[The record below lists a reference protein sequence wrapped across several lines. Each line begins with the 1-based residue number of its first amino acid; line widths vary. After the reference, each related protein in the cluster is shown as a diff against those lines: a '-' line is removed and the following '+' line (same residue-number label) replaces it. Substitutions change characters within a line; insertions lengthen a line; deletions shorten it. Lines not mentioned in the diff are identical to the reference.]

1 MAKIMIDPGH
11 GGSDPGAVGSK
22 SKEKD
27 NVLKVA
33 KKLKTLLGKYGHTV
47 KMTRSTDVFISLS
60 QRANMAN
67 SWGADYFI
75 SLHNN
80 AASSSATGFET
91 FVYNGGVS
99 QKTKQFQNAIH
110 GKIAAYIGI
119 HDRGKKR
126 ANFAVLRQTRMPA
139 VLIEYAFITNNE
151 DEKILIDKV
160 NKLAEW
166 TCDGI
171 IDAVGG
177 KVKSSKKKTTKPKKK
192 TKINSKKS
200 TGANLTVDGK
210 WGNDTT
216 RALQKVLK
224 TTVDGILSDQLR
236 NSVTNA
242 LYGTTASFG
251 NGNRGSMVI
260 KSLQRKL
267 GGLTVDGLLGPAT
280 VKRLQQYL
288 NMKIVDSKLSR
299 PSAVVKELQRRLN
312 AGTF

>member
-33 KKLKTLLGKYGHTV
+33 KKLKTLLEKYGHTV

-110 GKIAAYIGI
+110 SAIASKIGI
-119 HDRGKKR
+119 RDRGKKS
-126 ANFAVLRQTRMPA
+126 ANFAVLRQTKMPA
-139 VLIEYAFITNNE
+139 VLVEYAFISNPN
-151 DEKILIDKV
+151 DEKILINEV
-160 NKLAEW
+160 NKLAEL

-171 IDAVGG
+171 IDAIGGTIKAKPSKPKVKPSTPKKTTNKG
-177 KVKSSKKKTTKPKKK
+177 KVKYPLPNGVYSRRAHG
-192 TKINSKKS
+192 NKS
-200 TGANLTVDGK
+200 LNAVKQIQRALNAANFKCGAVDGYY
-210 WGNDTT
+210 G
-216 RALQKVLK
+216 VK
-224 TTVDGILSDQLR
+224 TEDAVRRFQMVHDAYNVDGI
-236 NSVTNA
+236 
-242 LYGTTASFG
+242 YG
-251 NGNRGSMVI
+251 
-260 KSLQRKL
+260 
-267 GGLTVDGLLGPAT
+267 
-280 VKRLQQYL
+280 KRT
-288 NMKIVDSKLSR
+288 KT
-299 PSAVVKELQRRLN
+299 RLN
-312 AGTF
+312 KVVN